1 MELINSFLA
10 IKVTLKIWH
19 YPAKAEF
26 SSLLLVV
33 KVLMHAFTD
42 ARGDAILQIKLT
54 ITIFSWEVIITG
66 RVIWVN
72 LVAPDREK
80 CYLHP

>member
-1 MELINSFLA
+1 MELIKSFVA

-33 KVLMHAFTD
+33 KDLMYVFTD
-42 ARGDAILQIKLT
+42 AGGDAIL
-54 ITIFSWEVIITG
+54 
-66 RVIWVN
+66 
-72 LVAPDREK
+72 
-80 CYLHP
+80 

>member
-1 MELINSFLA
+1 MELINSFVA

-42 ARGDAILQIKLT
+42 ARGDAIL
-54 ITIFSWEVIITG
+54 
-66 RVIWVN
+66 
-72 LVAPDREK
+72 
-80 CYLHP
+80 